1 MVQIHG
7 VRRDN
12 ARNKGMRRQKTRVLV
27 VDHDPLFLQLLTR
40 YLQLEGYE
48 VDAAGDGRRAIEQ
61 MERHTPD
68 LVLLCLG
75 AALPHQPDALTLC
88 QRVRERS
95 QASIMCI
102 TALQAGEMSDLIELG
117 ADEYLYQPFDVD
129 ELLSRM
135 QRALQ
140 HGRWVG
146 AEQARAPAPQEDA
159 QTMTLGDLTVDFA
172 RSRVFRS
179 GHEIPLSPR
188 EYRLLACLAQHAGR
202 VVSQELLLQFA
213 WGNAHAGEHHLLQ
226 VTINRLRRKLE
237 PDPARP
243 RFLLTKSRKGR
254 AVGYLLTHPNEAVQ
268 SSAGS
273 RYRPFQS

>member
-1 MVQIHG
+1 
-7 VRRDN
+7 
-12 ARNKGMRRQKTRVLV
+12 MRRQKTRVLV

-68 LVLLCLG
+68 LVLLG
-75 AALPHQPDALTLC
+75 AALPHQPDALALC

-95 QASIMCI
+95 QASIICI
-102 TALQAGEMSDLIELG
+102 AALQAGEMSELG
-117 ADEYLYQPFDVD
+117 ADDYLCQPFDVD

-135 QRALQ
+135 QRVLQ
-140 HGRWVG
+140 RGRWVG
-146 AEQARAPAPQEDA
+146 AERALVPAPQEDA
-159 QTMTLGDLTVDFA
+159 QAMTLGDLTVDFA

-179 GHEIPLSPR
+179 GHEILLSPR
-188 EYRLLACLAQHAGR
+188 EYRLLACLARQAGR
-202 VVSQELLLQFA
+202 VVSQELLLQCV
-213 WGNAHAGEHHLLQ
+213 WGNGHAGGHHLLQ

-243 RFLLTKSRKGR
+243 YFLLTKSRKGCV
-254 AVGYLLTHPNEAVQ
+254 VGYLLTHPN
-268 SSAGS
+268 
-273 RYRPFQS
+273 